1 MLIYKN
7 LPLPFS
13 TGEEEMPSSLLSP
26 KYAFFHLSSYS
37 RLRSVF
43 SISPLSLGPALS
55 APICLGNTFLI
66 FSVLAPN
73 RPPGVPA
80 STTNKHLNWKI
91 SDDCPFIPPSTRY
104 VSDEALVSEISLK
117 TENRFGCPAE
127 YFRCIYSHRKLAAY
141 GIFILPN
148 AFHFRVYKLDG
159 WFTQWMYPVG
169 HLFHCV

>member
-1 MLIYKN
+1 MVILEYSFSHYKCTKLMLIYKN

-55 APICLGNTFLI
+55 GPICLGNTFLI

-73 RPPGVPA
+73 RPPGVRAGSEGCREARSGSEDQDPGA
-80 STTNKHLNWKI
+80 
-91 SDDCPFIPPSTRY
+91 RRG
-104 VSDEALVSEISLK
+104 DEGLEFKESVM
-117 TENRFGCPAE
+117 NYC
-127 YFRCIYSHRKLAAY
+127 
-141 GIFILPN
+141 
-148 AFHFRVYKLDG
+148 D
-159 WFTQWMYPVG
+159 
-169 HLFHCV
+169 